1 MIYIYIYRHIIINIY
16 ILNLNYDILC
26 FLFIF
31 PGIINLSTFGGHG
44 HTLVLQEFVLH
55 IDHLVPELLQL

>member
-1 MIYIYIYRHIIINIY
+1 MIYIYNF
-16 ILNLNYDILC
+16 DILYV
-26 FLFIF
+26 FIYF
-31 PGIINLSTFGGHG
+31 PRYINLSTFGGHG